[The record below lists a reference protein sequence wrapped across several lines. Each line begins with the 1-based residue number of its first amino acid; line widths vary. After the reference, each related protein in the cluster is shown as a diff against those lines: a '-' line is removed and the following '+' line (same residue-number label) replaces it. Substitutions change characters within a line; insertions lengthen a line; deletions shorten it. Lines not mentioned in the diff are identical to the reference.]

1 MKKKKG
7 KAVCTSE
14 TTVKNRR
21 IFPKYKKNPLFFFKY
36 MSNIIS
42 LPTKDR
48 SCQSMEVFWVVDL

>member
-7 KAVCTSE
+7 KTVCTSE

-21 IFPKYKKNPLFFFKY
+21 IFPKYQKKTFYFSLNTCKY

-42 LPTKDR
+42 LFTKDR
-48 SCQSMEVFWVVDL
+48 SC